1 MENLESHKYN
11 LQTESDE
18 SQIKTYQIKLN
29 EQGQNKRESFVYSDY
44 SFESFIKMYQDANIG
59 MTASWNKARE
69 YFLREQRDRRRVVLK
84 EINQFDFKVV

>member
-11 LQTESDE
+11 LQTESNE

-29 EQGQNKRESFVYSDY
+29 EQGQKRESFVYSDY